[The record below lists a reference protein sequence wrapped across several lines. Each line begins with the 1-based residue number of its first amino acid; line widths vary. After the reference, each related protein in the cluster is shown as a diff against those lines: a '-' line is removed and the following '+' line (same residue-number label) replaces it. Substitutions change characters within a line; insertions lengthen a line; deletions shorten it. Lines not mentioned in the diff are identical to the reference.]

1 MRSSQN
7 TISVRCVCYLEP
19 VLTIVRKAHFVIG
32 PSTRVRSVTS
42 IGYVDSELMSVDVGD
57 AKMEP
62 LRVTFLV
69 GTFSERLFTNL
80 AIDRSTRQVSGR
92 DIR

>member
-1 MRSSQN
+1 M
-7 TISVRCVCYLEP
+7 
-19 VLTIVRKAHFVIG
+19 F
-32 PSTRVRSVTS
+32 
-42 IGYVDSELMSVDVGD
+42 VDVGD
-57 AKMEP
+57 AKMKP

-92 DIR
+92 DIRGVVADDVARIKVGGDKGRGEREYSFL